1 MCTNTKAIEKF
12 KVKVDVQKVDL
23 LECRKKTTIDVLVSF
38 STIVA
43 IWSSSAL
50 TTRSIN
56 VGVCFCVLDFFK
68 LGLLSNMWLPLVLLH
83 LKGYRTHSKRS
94 SRWPLHILITL
105 EE

>member
-23 LECRKKTTIDVLVSF
+23 LECRKKMTIDVLVSF

-68 LGLLSNMWLPLVLLH
+68 SGLLSNMWLPLVLLH
-83 LKGYRTHSKRS
+83 FKGYRTHSKHS